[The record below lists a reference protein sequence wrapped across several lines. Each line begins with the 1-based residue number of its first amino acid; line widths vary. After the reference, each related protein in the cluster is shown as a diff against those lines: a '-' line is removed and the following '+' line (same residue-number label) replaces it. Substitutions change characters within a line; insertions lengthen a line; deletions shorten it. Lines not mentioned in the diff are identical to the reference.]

1 MRKHVV
7 ENMVDKKKKLL
18 KKWLESHMPR
28 GWIAHVP

>member
-7 ENMVDKKKKLL
+7 ENMVDKKKLL